1 MKYIVVTGGV
11 MSGLGKGITMA
22 SIGRLLKNR
31 GYKIVPIKIDPY
43 INIDAGTMNPYQHGE
58 VYVLGDGAEVDLD
71 LGHYER
77 FMDVELGREH
87 NITTGT
93 IYAAV
98 IERERKGEYLGQTVQ
113 IIPHVTNEIKARI
126 RAVAAKPL
134 QGLRVSPSEARGG
147 TGRARDGAEPQNS
160 GVDICLVEIG
170 GTVGDIESMPFL
182 EAVRQMQREEEED
195 DFLFIH
201 VTLVPFTAL
210 NEQKTKPTQHSVKA
224 LRELGL
230 QPDVIVCRS
239 KKPLKEDVKE
249 KIAMF
254 CNVRKEAV
262 ISAPDTGDIY
272 EVPLL
277 LEREGIAEYVMDK
290 LRLTP
295 LTEDHEW
302 AQMVARRKESLQGRK
317 IQVAIVGK
325 YAELEDSYLSIK
337 EAIKHAATALG
348 CNVELKWLEA
358 EDLEGVDGL
367 DPFFK
372 DVQGILVPGGFGIR
386 GVEGKINAIAY
397 AREHKIP
404 FLGLC
409 FGFQL
414 AVIEAARNIAQLKDA
429 HSTEHCETP
438 HPVIDLLE
446 EQQGVEDMGGTMRLG
461 DYEVFIRNDT
471 LAARIYG
478 KRKIVERHRHR
489 YEVNPAYIE
498 QIERE
503 GVIFSGTDRS
513 GTRMEI
519 MEIEGHPFFFATQF
533 HPEFKSRPSKPSP
546 PFKAFVAACLE
557 KR

>member
-22 SIGRLLKNR
+22 SIGRILKNR
-31 GYKIVPIKIDPY
+31 GYGIVPLKIDPY
-43 INIDAGTMNPYQHGE
+43 INIDAGTMNPFQHGE
-58 VYVLGDGAEVDLD
+58 VYVLGDGTEVDLD

-87 NITTGT
+87 NITTGV
-93 IYAAV
+93 IYSAV

-126 RAVAAKPL
+126 RSIAEK
-134 QGLRVSPSEARGG
+134 S
-147 TGRARDGAEPQNS
+147 GAD
-160 GVDICLVEIG
+160 VCLVEIG

-182 EAVRQMQREEEED
+182 EAVRQMQGEED
-195 DFLFIH
+195 ENDFLFVH
-201 VTLVPFTAL
+201 VTLVPFTL
-210 NEQKTKPTQHSVKA
+210 LREPKTKPTQHSVKA

-230 QPDVIVCRS
+230 QPDIIVCRCERA
-239 KKPLKEDVKE
+239 LKEDVKA

-254 CNVRKEAV
+254 CNVKKEAV
-262 ISAPDTGDIY
+262 ISAPDASDIY

-277 LEREGIAEYVMDK
+277 LEQEGIAEYTMRK
-290 LRLTP
+290 LQLTQ

-302 AQMVARRKESLQGRK
+302 AQMVERRRKSSEGKK
-317 IQVAIVGK
+317 ITVALVGK

-337 EAIKHAATALG
+337 EAIKHAATELR
-348 CNVELKWLEA
+348 CNVATKWIEA
-358 EDLEGVDGL
+358 EDLEGVSGL
-367 DPFFK
+367 DSFFEG
-372 DVQGILVPGGFGIR
+372 VQGILVPGGFGVR
-386 GVEGKINAIAY
+386 GVEGKINAIEY

-414 AVIEAARNIAQLKDA
+414 AVIEAARNIAGLKDA
-429 HSTEHCETP
+429 HSSELCETP

-446 EQQGVEDMGGTMRLG
+446 EQQGVEEKGGTMRLG
-461 DYEVFIRNDT
+461 DYEVFLRKDT
-471 LAARIYG
+471 LAEQIYG
-478 KRKIVERHRHR
+478 KNKIVERHRHR

-498 QIERE
+498 QIESE

-513 GTRMEI
+513 GVRMEI
-519 MEIEGHPFFFATQF
+519 VEMEDHPFFFATQF
-533 HPEFKSRPSKPSP
+533 HPEFKSRPNKPSP
-546 PFKAFVAACLE
+546 PFKAFVEACLQQ
-557 KR
+557 

>member
-31 GYKIVPIKIDPY
+31 GYSIVPIKIDPY

-58 VYVLGDGAEVDLD
+58 VYVLGDGTEVDLD

-87 NITTGT
+87 NITTGV
-93 IYAAV
+93 IYSAV

-126 RAVAAKPL
+126 RSVA
-134 QGLRVSPSEARGG
+134 EHGG
-147 TGRARDGAEPQNS
+147 G
-160 GVDICLVEIG
+160 DICLVEIG

-182 EAVRQMQREEEED
+182 EAVRQMQREEED
-195 DFLFIH
+195 DNFLFVH
-201 VTLVPFTAL
+201 VTLVPFTAM

-230 QPDVIVCRS
+230 QPDIIVCRS

-254 CNVRKEAV
+254 CNVKKEAV

-277 LEREGIAEYVMDK
+277 LEKEGIAEYIMGK
-290 LRLTP
+290 LRLAQQMD
-295 LTEDHEW
+295 DHEW
-302 AQMVARRKESLQGRK
+302 AQMVERRKQSSQGRK
-317 IQVAIVGK
+317 ISVAIVGK

-337 EAIKHAATALG
+337 EAIKHAATELG
-348 CNVELKWLEA
+348 CYVELKWLEA
-358 EDLEGVDGL
+358 ENLEGLKDL
-367 DPFFK
+367 HSFFE
-372 DVQGILVPGGFGIR
+372 DVQGILVPGGFGPR
-386 GVEGKINAIAY
+386 GVEGKINAIEY

-414 AVIEAARNIAQLKDA
+414 AVVEVARHIAHLPDA
-429 HSTEHCETP
+429 HSTELCETP

-446 EQQGVEDMGGTMRLG
+446 EQQDVEEMGGTMRLG
-461 DYEVFIRNDT
+461 DYEVFIRKDT
-471 LAARIYG
+471 LAERVYG

-489 YEVNPAYIE
+489 YEVNPVYIE

-519 MEIEGHPFFFATQF
+519 VEIEGHPFFFATQF
-533 HPEFKSRPSKPSP
+533 HPEFKSRPNKPSP
-546 PFKAFVAACLE
+546 PFKAFLEACLWKE
-557 KR
+557 

>member
-22 SIGRLLKNR
+22 SIGRILKNL
-31 GYKIVPIKIDPY
+31 GYNLVPIKIDPY
-43 INIDAGTMNPYQHGE
+43 INIDAGTMNPFQHGE

-87 NITTGT
+87 NITTGI
-93 IYAAV
+93 IYSAV
-98 IERERKGEYLGQTVQ
+98 IERERKGDYLGQTVQ

-126 RAVAAKPL
+126 REVAEK
-134 QGLRVSPSEARGG
+134 S
-147 TGRARDGAEPQNS
+147 GAD
-160 GVDICLVEIG
+160 VCLVEIG

-182 EAVRQMQREEEED
+182 EAVRQMQGEENGN
-195 DFLFIH
+195 DFLFVH
-201 VTLVPFTAL
+201 VTLVPFTL
-210 NEQKTKPTQHSVKA
+210 LSEPKTKPTQHSVKA

-230 QPDVIVCRS
+230 QPDIIVCRCE
-239 KKPLKEDVKE
+239 KALKEDVKA

-254 CNVRKEAV
+254 CNVKKEAV
-262 ISAPDTGDIY
+262 ISAPDAGDIY

-277 LEREGIAEYVMDK
+277 LEQEGIAEYTMRK
-290 LRLTP
+290 LQLTQ
-295 LTEDHEW
+295 LTEEDHEW
-302 AQMVARRKESLQGRK
+302 AQMVERRKKSSEGRK
-317 IQVAIVGK
+317 LCVALVGK

-337 EAIKHAATALG
+337 EAIKHAATELG
-348 CNVELKWLEA
+348 CNVETKWIEA
-358 EDLEGVDGL
+358 EDLEDVDGL
-367 DPFFK
+367 DPFFE
-372 DVQGILVPGGFGIR
+372 DVQGILVPGGFGVR

-429 HSTEHCETP
+429 HSSEHCETR

-446 EQQGVEDMGGTMRLG
+446 EQQEVDEMGGTMRLG
-461 DYEVFIRNDT
+461 DYEVFIRKDT
-471 LAARIYG
+471 LAERIYG
-478 KRKIVERHRHR
+478 KNKIVERHRHR

-498 QIERE
+498 QIERD
-503 GVIFSGTDRS
+503 GVIFSGSDRS
-513 GTRMEI
+513 GMRMEI
-519 MEIEGHPFFFATQF
+519 VEIEGHPFFFATQF
-533 HPEFKSRPSKPSP
+533 HPEFKSRPNKPSP
-546 PFKAFVAACLE
+546 PFKAFLAACL
-557 KR
+557 RQ

>member
-1 MKYIVVTGGV
+1 MKYIIVTGGV

-31 GYKIVPIKIDPY
+31 GYTIVPIKIDPY

-58 VYVLGDGAEVDLD
+58 VYVLGDGTEVDLD

-87 NITTGT
+87 NITTGV

-126 RAVAAKPL
+126 RSVAAKPL
-134 QGLRVSPSEARGG
+134 QGLQGG
-147 TGRARDGAEPQNS
+147 GAEPHS
-160 GVDICLVEIG
+160 GGAICLVEIG

-182 EAVRQMQREEEED
+182 EAVRQMQREEED
-195 DFLFIH
+195 TDFLFVH

-230 QPDVIVCRS
+230 QPDIIVCRS

-262 ISAPDTGDIY
+262 ISAPDTEDIY

-277 LEREGIAEYVMDK
+277 LEKEGIAEYIMKK
-290 LRLTP
+290 LQLAP
-295 LTEDHEW
+295 LTEQQEW
-302 AQMVARRKESLQGRK
+302 AQMVERRKESARGK
-317 IQVAIVGK
+317 KVCVAIVGK

-337 EAIKHAATALG
+337 EAIKHAATELG
-348 CNVELKWLEA
+348 CRVELRWIEA
-358 EDLEGVDGL
+358 EDLEGTDRL
-367 DPFFK
+367 DSFFEE
-372 DVQGILVPGGFGIR
+372 VQGILVPGGFGPR
-386 GVEGKINAIAY
+386 GVEGKIKAITY
-397 AREHKIP
+397 AREHEIP

-414 AVIEAARNIAQLKDA
+414 AVIEAARHIAHLPDA
-429 HSTEHCETP
+429 HSTEHCATP

-446 EQQGVEDMGGTMRLG
+446 EQQGVDEMGGTMRLG
-461 DYEVFIRNDT
+461 DYEVFIRKDT
-471 LAARIYG
+471 LAERVYG

-503 GVIFSGTDRS
+503 GVFFSGTDRS

-519 MEIEGHPFFFATQF
+519 LEIEGHPFFFATQF
-533 HPEFKSRPSKPSP
+533 HPEFKSRPNKPSP
-546 PFKAFVAACLE
+546 PFKAFLKACLQ
-557 KR
+557 KP

>member
-22 SIGRLLKNR
+22 SIGRILKNR

-87 NITTGT
+87 NITTG
-93 IYAAV
+93 IVYSAV

-113 IIPHVTNEIKARI
+113 IIPHVTNEIKERI
-126 RAVAAKPL
+126 RSVAAK
-134 QGLRVSPSEARGG
+134 S
-147 TGRARDGAEPQNS
+147 GA
-160 GVDICLVEIG
+160 DICLVEIG

-182 EAVRQMQREEEED
+182 ESVRQMQGEENGN
-195 DFLFIH
+195 DFLFVH
-201 VTLVPFTAL
+201 VTLVPFTTL
-210 NEQKTKPTQHSVKA
+210 KEQKTKPTQHSVKA

-230 QPDVIVCRS
+230 QPDIIVCRG
-239 KKPLKEDVKE
+239 KETLKEDVKT

-254 CNVRKEAV
+254 CNVKKEAV
-262 ISAPDTGDIY
+262 VSAPDTEDIY

-277 LEREGIAEYVMDK
+277 LEKEGIFSYISEKMQLEQPKEDNEW
-290 LRLTP
+290 LR
-295 LTEDHEW
+295 
-302 AQMVARRKESLQGRK
+302 MVERRKSCGDKEFF
-317 IQVAIVGK
+317 IAIVGK

-337 EAIKHAATALG
+337 EAIKHAATELG
-348 CNVELKWLEA
+348 CRVETKWIEA
-358 EDLEGVDGL
+358 EDLEACE
-367 DPFFK
+367 K
-372 DVQGILVPGGFGIR
+372 DVGSFFQDVRGILVPGGFGVR
-386 GVEGKINAIAY
+386 GAEGKIKAIEYVRAN
-397 AREHKIP
+397 KIP

-414 AVIEAARNIAQLKDA
+414 AVIEAARNVAKLKDA
-429 HSTEHCETP
+429 NSSELCETP

-446 EQQGVEDMGGTMRLG
+446 EQKEVVEKGGTMRLG
-461 DYEVFIRNDT
+461 DYEVFIRGDT
-471 LAARIYG
+471 LAEKAYG
-478 KRKIVERHRHR
+478 KKKIVERHRHR

-498 QIERE
+498 RIERE
-503 GVIFSGTDRS
+503 GAVFSGTDRS

-519 MEIEGHPFFFATQF
+519 LELSQEKHPFFLATQF
-533 HPEFKSRPSKPSP
+533 HPEFKSRPNKPSP
-546 PFKAFVAACLE
+546 PFKAFLEACLQVQ
-557 KR
+557 KFC

>member
-87 NITTGT
+87 NITTGV

-98 IERERKGEYLGQTVQ
+98 IDRERKGDYLGQTVQ

-126 RAVAAKPL
+126 REVAAKPL
-134 QGLRVSPSEARGG
+134 QGLRVSPSGACGG
-147 TGRARDGAEPQNS
+147 TGRARDGAEPHNS
-160 GVDICLVEIG
+160 GADICLVEIG

-195 DFLFIH
+195 DFLFVH

-254 CNVRKEAV
+254 CNVRREAV

-277 LEREGIAEYVMDK
+277 LEHEGIVEYVMDK

-295 LTEDHEW
+295 LTEDREW
-302 AQMVARRKESLQGRK
+302 AQMVERRKESLQGRK
-317 IQVAIVGK
+317 IRVAIVGK

-337 EAIKHAATALG
+337 EAIKHAAVALG

-386 GVEGKINAIAY
+386 GTEGKINAIAY

-414 AVIEAARNIAQLKDA
+414 AVIEAARNIAHLQDA
-429 HSTEHCETP
+429 HSTEHCATP

-461 DYEVFIRNDT
+461 DYEVFIRKDT

-533 HPEFKSRPSKPSP
+533 HPEFKSRPNKPAP
-546 PFKAFVAACLE
+546 PFKAFVEACL
-557 KR
+557 RQ

>member
-87 NITTGT
+87 NITTGI

-98 IERERKGEYLGQTVQ
+98 IDRERKGDYLGQTVQ

-126 RAVAAKPL
+126 RAV
-134 QGLRVSPSEARGG
+134 STN
-147 TGRARDGAEPQNS
+147 TGA
-160 GVDICLVEIG
+160 DICLVEIG

-182 EAVRQMQREEEED
+182 EAVRQMQREEEEG

-239 KKPLKEDVKE
+239 KKPLKGDVKE

-254 CNVRKEAV
+254 CNVKKEAV
-262 ISAPDTGDIY
+262 ISAPDTSDIY

-302 AQMVARRKESLQGRK
+302 AQMVERRKESSQGRK
-317 IQVAIVGK
+317 IRVAIVGK

-337 EAIKHAATALG
+337 EAIKHAAAVLG

-397 AREHKIP
+397 AREHKVP

-429 HSTEHCETP
+429 HSTEHCATP

-461 DYEVFIRNDT
+461 DYEVFIRKDT

-489 YEVNPAYIE
+489 YEVNPTYIE

-503 GVIFSGTDRS
+503 GVVFSGTDRS

-519 MEIEGHPFFFATQF
+519 LEIEGHPFFFATQF
-533 HPEFKSRPSKPSP
+533 HPEFKSRPNKPSP
-546 PFKAFVAACLE
+546 PFKAFVEACLG
-557 KR
+557 KQ